1 MCGIVG
7 SFNNKEA
14 KNIVENALEI
24 MKDRGID
31 GKGIHGKDSCY
42 LGHRLHSIVSFVK
55 QPLIGEGSVFVSN
68 NEIYNWK
75 ELCTKHKIDAKN
87 DSEIMLKL
95 LDKYG
100 LKALDEFD
108 GVFAFAY
115 WKDDKLILAR
125 DIIGEKPIW
134 YSQSD
139 GFSFASEKKALEG
152 NGLIDCHELNPRQIL
167 IYDIKKDEIS
177 FKERDFFKATP
188 EHNESKE
195 VMIAKVKE
203 LLLKAVTKMIPEK
216 KFGILFSGG
225 IDSTVIAK
233 ICKDHGSDFI
243 CYTTVLT
250 DSSDKEAEDLTYA
263 KKVAEEMGFV
273 LKIIKIRKSEIEKY
287 LKKLVPL
294 IEDNNVVKVEVG
306 LTFFAACEQARED
319 GCKVIFSGLGSEEIF
334 AGYQRHKESDNINKE
349 CISGLIKLYERD
361 LYRDDVITMNNNL
374 ELRLPF
380 LDTDLID
387 YCLKI
392 PEKHKIAEGREKLML
407 RYVAAELGVMKEVCE
422 RKKKAAQYG
431 SNIDKA
437 MKKIADSKGIRRSE
451 YFRQFYPGHNVVL
464 GALVSSGKDSIYALH
479 VMHRQNYKIGC
490 LISIVSKNKDS
501 FMFHTPN
508 INMAKMQAEAL
519 DIPIVLKETEGEKE
533 EELKD
538 LEEALLKAKQDFGI
552 QGIITG
558 ALFSNY
564 QRERIEKVADKIGL
578 KIFSPLWH
586 KKQEILMREIINKD
600 YEIILSSIAAE
611 GLDSSWLGRRLVEK
625 DIDKLVKMNA
635 KTGINI
641 AFEGGEAES
650 LVLDAPLFKK
660 RIVIEDSETIMEN
673 ERTGRFVVKKARLE
687 EK

>member
-1 MCGIVG
+1 MCGITG
-7 SFNNKEA
+7 AFNNKDA
-14 KNIVENALEI
+14 KKIVEKSLEI

-31 GKGIHGKDSCY
+31 GKGIYGQDSCFI
-42 LGHRLHSIVSFVK
+42 GHRLHSVVSFVK
-55 QPLIGEGSVFVSN
+55 QPLFGSGSVFVSN

-75 ELCTKHKIDAKN
+75 ELSSKHKINAEN
-87 DSEIMLKL
+87 DSELMLKM
-95 LDKYG
+95 LDKNG
-100 LKALDEFD
+100 LKALDEFN
-108 GVFAFAY
+108 GVYTFAY
-115 WKDDKLILAR
+115 WKDDKIMIAR
-125 DIIGEKPIW
+125 DIIGEKPVW
-134 YSQSD
+134 YSHAD

-152 NGLIDCHELNPRQIL
+152 NGIIDCHELNPRQIL
-167 IYDIKKDEIS
+167 VYDIKKDEIE
-177 FKERDFFKATP
+177 FLGRDFFKATP
-188 EHNESKE
+188 EHKESKE
-195 VMIAKVKE
+195 EMIAKVKE
-203 LLLKAVTKMIPEK
+203 LLLKAVIKRIPEK

-250 DSSDKEAEDLTYA
+250 DGDKDAEDLVYA
-263 KKVAEEMGFV
+263 EKVAEKMGFT
-273 LKIIKIRKSEIEKY
+273 LKIIKIRKGDIEKY
-287 LKKLVPL
+287 LKTLIPL

-306 LTFFAACEQARED
+306 LTFFAACEQAKKD

-380 LDTDLID
+380 LDSDLIN

-392 PEKHKIAEGREKLML
+392 PEKYKIADGKEKLML

-437 MKKIADSKGIRRSE
+437 MKKIADSKGLKRSE
-451 YFRQFYPGHNVVL
+451 YFRQFYPGHNVIL

-479 VMHRQNYKIGC
+479 VMHRQNYKIKC
-490 LISIVSKNKDS
+490 LITIASKNKDS

-508 INMAKMQAEAL
+508 IDMAKLQAEAL
-519 DIPIVLKETEGEKE
+519 GIPIVVKETLGEKE

-538 LEEALLKAKQDFGI
+538 LEEALKRAKRDFGI
-552 QGIITG
+552 QGVITG

-564 QRERIEKVADKIGL
+564 QRERIEKVADRLGL

-586 KKQEILMREIINKD
+586 KKQEILMKEIID
-600 YEIILSSIAAE
+600 EGFEVILSSVAAE
-611 GLDSSWLGRRLVEK
+611 GLDKTWLGRRLVEK
-625 DIDKLVKMNA
+625 DIEKLVKMNA

-660 RIVIEDSETIMEN
+660 KIVIEDSETIMEN